1 MMSRADDIADRLP
14 HFYMTWNGD
23 SAITTLIRSMASALD
38 HTETDLIEILRSH
51 WVDTARGND
60 LDRLGLMLSTQRKI
74 GEGDLEYRGRLKTAI
89 IGYSGGGTLN
99 SIRIMIRI
107 ALGLPED
114 YPIDIVENPRENMKK
129 SWTVPA
135 NGEWTVDPV
144 SISSSQ
150 PRITFAVETPDV
162 EINNPTI
169 TNVDTGESVTFNGRM
184 ARGDVLNLYGG
195 RAILNG
201 ADRTSALSSTA
212 PLTLPRGR
220 TRWKYTEAVG
230 SNLGVFDLAQFDKSV
245 FAVEIATK
253 VTFEWSAYL
262 PATFEVHIPSA
273 SLERV
278 GARPEYVQG
287 LLDSLKASG
296 VKGTVKVV

>member
-1 MMSRADDIADRLP
+1 MSRADDIADRLP

-23 SAITTLIRSMASALD
+23 AAITTLIRSVARTLD
-38 HTETDLIEILRSH
+38 RTESDLIEILRSH
-51 WVDTARGND
+51 WVDTARRDD
-60 LDRLGLMLSTQRKI
+60 LDRLGLALSTRRKV
-74 GEGDLEYRGRLKTAI
+74 GEGDQEYRGRLKTAI

-107 ALGLPED
+107 ALGLPEG
-114 YPIDIVENPRENMKK
+114 YPIDIVENPREAMKK

-144 SISSSQ
+144 SIASSQ

-169 TNVDTGESVTFNGRM
+169 TNLDTGESVTFNSRM
-184 ARGDVLNLYGG
+184 ARGDVLILYGG
-195 RAILNG
+195 RAMLNG
-201 ADRTSALSSTA
+201 VDRTSALSSTV
-212 PLTLPRGR
+212 PLTLPRGK

-245 FAVEIATK
+245 FAVEIATT
-253 VTFEWSAYL
+253 VTFEWAAFL
-262 PATFEVHIPSA
+262 PATFAVQIPSD
-273 SLERV
+273 LLGRV
-278 GARPEYVQG
+278 GARAEYVQG

>member
-1 MMSRADDIADRLP
+1 MSRADDIADRLP

-23 SAITTLIRSMASALD
+23 AAITTLIRSAASTLD
-38 HTETDLIEILRSH
+38 RTEADLVEILRAH

-60 LDRLGLMLSTQRKI
+60 LDRLGLMLSTHRKA
-74 GEGDLEYRGRLKTAI
+74 GEGDQEYRGRLKTAI

-114 YPIDIVENPRENMKK
+114 YPIEIVENPRENMKK
-129 SWTVPA
+129 SWIVPA

-144 SISSSQ
+144 SISPSQ
-150 PRITFAVETPDV
+150 PRITLAVETPDV
-162 EINNPTI
+162 EINNPTV
-169 TNVDTGESVTFNGRM
+169 TNVDTGESVTFNGKM
-184 ARGDVLNLYGG
+184 ARGDVLNLYAG

-201 ADRTSALSSTA
+201 ADRTASLSSTA
-212 PLTLPRGR
+212 PMALPRGK

-230 SNLGVFDLAQFDKSV
+230 SNLGVFDRAQFDKSV

-253 VTFEWSAYL
+253 VTFEWAACL
-262 PATFEVHIPSA
+262 PATFEVRIPAS
-273 SLERV
+273 SLERA

-287 LLDSLKASG
+287 MLDSLKASG

>member
-1 MMSRADDIADRLP
+1 MSRADNIADRLP
-14 HFYMTWNGD
+14 HFYMTWD
-23 SAITTLIRSMASALD
+23 KDAAINTLIRSMARALD
-38 HTETDLIEILRSH
+38 GAETDLIEILRSH
-51 WVDTARGND
+51 WVDTARDGD
-60 LDRLGLMLSTQRKI
+60 LDRLGLMLSTQRKV
-74 GEGDLEYRGRLKTAI
+74 GEDDQEYRGRLKTAI

-107 ALGLPED
+107 ALGLPEG
-114 YPIDIVENPRENMKK
+114 YPIDIVENPREAMKK

-144 SISSSQ
+144 SIAASQ

-169 TNVDTGESVTFNGRM
+169 TNLDTGESVTFNGKM
-184 ARGDVLNLYGG
+184 GRGDVLNLYGG
-195 RAILNG
+195 RAIFNG
-201 ADRTSALSSTA
+201 SDRTGSLSSTV
-212 PLTLPRGR
+212 PLALPRGK

-245 FAVEIATK
+245 FAVEIATT
-253 VTFEWSAYL
+253 VTFEWAAFL
-262 PATFEVHIPSA
+262 PATFEVHIPSD
-273 SLERV
+273 LLGRV
-278 GARPEYVQG
+278 GARAEYVQG

>member
-1 MMSRADDIADRLP
+1 MSRADDIADRLP

-23 SAITTLIRSMASALD
+23 AAITTLIRAVASALD
-38 HTETDLIEILRSH
+38 RTEYDLIEILRSH
-51 WVDTARGND
+51 WVDTARGAD

-74 GEGDLEYRGRLKTAI
+74 AEGDQEYRGRLKTAI

-107 ALGLPED
+107 ALGLPEG
-114 YPIDIVENPRENMKK
+114 YPIEIVENPMENMKK

-150 PRITFAVETPDV
+150 PRITLAVETPDV

-184 ARGDVLNLYGG
+184 ARGDVLNLYAG

-201 ADRTSALSSTA
+201 SDRTASLSSTA
-212 PLTLPRGR
+212 PLTLPR
-220 TRWKYTEAVG
+220 
-230 SNLGVFDLAQFDKSV
+230 
-245 FAVEIATK
+245 
-253 VTFEWSAYL
+253 
-262 PATFEVHIPSA
+262 
-273 SLERV
+273 
-278 GARPEYVQG
+278 ARPGGSTRRRSAPTWASSTGRSSTSPCSPSRSRRRSPSSG
-287 LLDSLKASG
+287 LHTCRPRSRCAYRRARSRGSG
-296 VKGTVKVV
+296 PGRNTCRACWTR